1 MITMTIITITI
12 TTITTITTIIT
23 IITIT
28 IINNNI
34 MLNRKE
40 SRGEVFSPNYP
51 FPYQVSVT

>member
-1 MITMTIITITI
+1 MITMITMTIIT
-12 TTITTITTIIT
+12 TTTTNIIT
-23 IITIT
+23 IITT

-51 FPYQVSVT
+51 FPYQVRVT